1 MKTPHTPGPWVVLE
15 QPNDNRTH
23 ISNGAHIVC
32 TLGTTRTDGSP
43 NHYANARLIASAPE
57 LLDAVDSCLEIMVRA
72 IGERL
77 PVNRGTECEETD
89 WLTAIRKARS
99 AIAKAKGEE

>member
-1 MKTPHTPGPWVVLE
+1 MKTPNTPGPWAILE
-15 QPNDNRTH
+15 QANDNRTH
-23 ISNGAHIVC
+23 ISNGTHVVA

-43 NHYANARLIASAPE
+43 NHYANASLIAAAPD
-57 LLDAVDSCLEIMVRA
+57 LLSAVDSCLEIMIRA

-77 PVNRGTECEETD
+77 PINRGTECEETD

-99 AIAKAKGEE
+99 AMDKAKGGA